1 MHSANDRPALVRCN
15 VRAMR
20 IAPRVQSTWL
30 HRSANSSPSL
40 APLAIATWNRAARRS
55 GRAASRN
62 AGICSR
68 VRMRISPRGSR
79 GGRVRRAAFLAT
91 RPLTSVGDDL
101 LALAAERQAAGSPL
115 GMSIGYGVRDY
126 AYDSARRRRIK
137 SLRLGEYSFV
147 AMPANANARILAV
160 KSAESVTDADR
171 AIANVEMM
179 IIEEWVRREKQRMG
193 MS

>member
-1 MHSANDRPALVRCN
+1 
-15 VRAMR
+15 
-20 IAPRVQSTWL
+20 
-30 HRSANSSPSL
+30 
-40 APLAIATWNRAARRS
+40 
-55 GRAASRN
+55 
-62 AGICSR
+62 
-68 VRMRISPRGSR
+68 
-79 GGRVRRAAFLAT
+79 VRRAAFLAT